1 MLNELELLELNTKG
15 YIRIPNFLSKVE
27 ISIMMETMVLF
38 RDNYYTQKN
47 IRDRIAY
54 LSDTSETRI
63 SNAFMVSTGNSPL
76 PHISVDTNSIL
87 GDIIDDY
94 QTIIKQLHPVLWESH
109 DTRLMMN
116 MQEYKEASKP
126 IPWHFDGE
134 YLDCNSEDTT
144 GKITVVEGLIPR
156 YIGVYTLYNEN
167 THGTSIKS
175 LHTGEEFSVESEAGD
190 FFIFDNTAFLH
201 SVPELKKD
209 RAMFGFRN
217 FDYVPYHY
225 SQDYS
230 IGTMVVN
237 HECFHGYTKRVT
249 TLQAQGMH
257 EDFIVKWKDNYNKDL
272 KAKF

>member
-1 MLNELELLELNTKG
+1 MLNELELSGLNTKG

-27 ISIMMETMVLF
+27 ISIMLETMVLF
-38 RDNYYTQKN
+38 RDNYYTQVN

-63 SNAFMVSTGNSPL
+63 SNAFMVSTGDTPL
-76 PHISVDTNSIL
+76 PHISIGNDSIL

-94 QTIIKQLHPVLWESH
+94 QTIMRQLSPVMSDPR
-109 DTRLMMN
+109 DTRLMLN

-134 YLDCNSEDTT
+134 YLDCNTEDTDGT
-144 GKITVVEGLIPR
+144 IQVVEGLIPR
-156 YIGVYTLYNEN
+156 YVAVYTLYNEN
-167 THGTSIKS
+167 DFGTSVKN
-175 LHTGEEFSVESEAGD
+175 LHTGDEFSVESEAGD
-190 FFIFDNTAFLH
+190 LFIFDNITHHH

-217 FDYVPYHY
+217 FDYIPYHF

-230 IGTMVVN
+230 MGSTVVSN
-237 HECFHGYTKRVT
+237 DCFNGYAHRIT
-249 TLQAQGMH
+249 TNQAEEMH
-257 EDFIVKWKDNYNKDL
+257 EEFIQKWKDNYNKDL